1 MSQNAGPD
9 CQERLKIDYTLAQKI
24 EEWNGLCYVSIYLI
38 FTTDRKTYF
47 RTYKIFVT
55 FLGVEGQNV
64 LMIYGLLV
72 NLTHLKSNV
81 LN

>member
-38 FTTDRKTYF
+38 FTTGRNAYILGF
-47 RTYKIFVT
+47 IN
-55 FLGVEGQNV
+55 FL
-64 LMIYGLLV
+64 L
-72 NLTHLKSNV
+72 HF
-81 LN
+81 